1 MGTVGRRRVL
11 SLLALVLGPSTF
23 FVPAPNLIQPSEA
36 PIILPASVTP
46 AEPLVPPA
54 TRLNAFPF
62 RLTTYGTNTSC
73 SPYAQTLNRVRST
86 LGLSDRLG
94 ASGEW
99 AGWSQY

>member
-86 LGLSDRLG
+86 LGLSDRWG